1 MDSPDAC
8 PRSPRLSFSPESE
21 LMASVGRMGKLNP
34 DRFTLYS
41 GVWAVYLGAV
51 CLYEVVQGEW
61 GVLKGL
67 GMFAGG
73 FLVGALFLLW
83 IMF

>member
-1 MDSPDAC
+1 
-8 PRSPRLSFSPESE
+8 
-21 LMASVGRMGKLNP
+21 MASVGRMGKLNP
-34 DRFTLYS
+34 DRFGLYS

-51 CLYEVVQGEW
+51 CVYEVVQGEW
-61 GVLKGL
+61 GVLQSL

-73 FLVGALFLLW
+73 FLVGAFFLLW